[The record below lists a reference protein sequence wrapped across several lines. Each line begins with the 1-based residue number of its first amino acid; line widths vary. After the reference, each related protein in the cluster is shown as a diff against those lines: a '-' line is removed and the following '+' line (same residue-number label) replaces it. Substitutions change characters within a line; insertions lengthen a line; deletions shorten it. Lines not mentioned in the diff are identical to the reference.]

1 MTARKKKPTRKKAAT
16 KSTTAAKRSS
26 SRKKATTKSTS
37 TSTRKKSP
45 TKKSPVRKPSAPR
58 GSRKPVSAATVNVRS
73 VGLPRASGA
82 KIALTGLP
90 WVIAVALGS
99 VMLLRTKDS
108 EGEPVGA
115 PPLAPSPLPTPQPPV
130 TPVTPEPKP
139 DMSKADRLAIEFRRA
154 KTAEIPRDILQ
165 KAKNYTS
172 EPMGAIHFVTS
183 TVNGKEYA
191 FVLEQH
197 SNLPKGD
204 AGVSV
209 FIER

>member
-1 MTARKKKPTRKKAAT
+1 MTARKKKPTRKKVAT
-16 KSTTAAKRSS
+16 K
-26 SRKKATTKSTS
+26 S
-37 TSTRKKSP
+37 TSTRKKTP
-45 TKKSPVRKPSAPR
+45 AKKSATKSTSTRKKAPSKKSVRKPSAPK
-58 GSRKPVSAATVNVRS
+58 GSRKSVSAATVNVRS
-73 VGLPRASGA
+73 VGLSRANGA

-115 PPLAPSPLPTPQPPV
+115 PPLAPSPLPAPQPPV
-130 TPVTPEPKP
+130 TPVTPAPKP
-139 DMSKADRLAIEFRRA
+139 EQSKADRLAIEFRRA

-209 FIER
+209 FVER